1 MIRIVYRQLFKSP
14 SSFNP
19 FRHEF
24 DSEQIPDLTRDV
36 FRQDI
41 HSVGS
46 LCKLY
51 FRELPNPLLTYQLYD
66 RFSVGTGAAE
76 LGQRIMSRIKMEISV
91 AFCHCVQTGKKRN
104 FCTALIPFSNHATNW
119 VIALFRAH
127 WQQQQ
132 GRRTL
137 KANGGRNESK
147 LGCCSECKRVKK
159 TKLC

>member
-1 MIRIVYRQLFKSP
+1 MIRIIYRQLFL
-14 SSFNP
+14 SFLFHP
-19 FRHEF
+19 PRHEF

-76 LGQRIMSRIKMEISV
+76 LGQKIMPWIKMEISIAV
-91 AFCHCVQTGKKRN
+91 CHCVQRGKKKN
-104 FCTALIPFSNHATNW
+104 IYAAVITFSNQATN
-119 VIALFRAH
+119 
-127 WQQQQ
+127 
-132 GRRTL
+132 
-137 KANGGRNESK
+137 
-147 LGCCSECKRVKK
+147 
-159 TKLC
+159 